1 MKLTRLSFLPQ
12 GHDVRDEGDVV
23 CDGVRSDEDVHEK
36 AKFMLQTLAFNRKVG
51 PEILETGLE
60 KNKVDQGCIY
70 FLLAKDNR
78 RLGQE

>member
-1 MKLTRLSFLPQ
+1 MR
-12 GHDVRDEGDVV
+12 VREEEFGPYFDSRKAAIICIS

-78 RLGQE
+78 RLG